1 MYYRISSLNGKKAVL
16 TYINAEISYY
26 LYRREIKMERVEL
39 LAPAG
44 DLERLKIAFEYG
56 ADAVYLGGENFGM
69 RSAAKNFSIDDIKEG
84 ADFAHKKGKKIFVTV
99 NIIPHNEDFEG
110 FKEYLIELEK
120 VRVDAL
126 IAADPGV
133 IQVIKETLPNME
145 IHLSTQANTTNYHS
159 ANFWYNQGV
168 KRVVVAREL
177 SFEEIKEIREKTDK
191 NMDIEAFMHGAMCI
205 SYSGRCLISNY
216 MTGRDANRGSCA
228 QSCRWKYSLVEEKRP
243 GEYFPVYED
252 EKGTFFFN
260 SKDLCMIE
268 YIPELINSGITS
280 LKIEGRMKTAYYVA
294 TVVRA
299 YRMAI
304 DEYYKNPDQWKF
316 NPVWLDELKKGSHRH
331 FTTGFYND
339 KPGTE
344 EQNYASASYVRNY
357 DFVGIVLDAPDKDGY
372 VTVEQ
377 RNKMVV
383 GDEIEIIG
391 PYTDTLLATIE
402 EMYDEEKNPITEAPH
417 PRQLVR
423 MKLPKQVGP
432 NFMLRK
438 EIEET
443 N

>member
-1 MYYRISSLNGKKAVL
+1 MNK
-16 TYINAEISYY
+16 
-26 LYRREIKMERVEL
+26 VEL

-69 RSAAKNFSIDDIKEG
+69 RTAAKNFTMEEIKEG
-84 ADFAHKKGKKIFVTV
+84 ADFAHERGKKVFVTV
-99 NIIPHNEDFEG
+99 NIIPHNEDFIG
-110 FKEYLIELEK
+110 FEDYIRDLEK
-120 VRVDAL
+120 AGVDAL
-126 IAADPGV
+126 IASDPGV
-133 IQVIKETLPNME
+133 IDVIKETIPNME
-145 IHLSTQANTTNYHS
+145 IHLSTQANTTNYKS
-159 ANFWYNQGV
+159 ANFWYKQGV

-177 SFEEIKEIREKTDK
+177 SFKEIKEIKENTPKDL
-191 NMDIEAFMHGAMCI
+191 DIEAFMHGAMCI

-228 QSCRWKYSLVEEKRP
+228 QSCRWKYSLMEEKRP
-243 GEYFPVYED
+243 GEYFPIYED
-252 EKGTFFFN
+252 ERGTFFFN

-304 DEYYKNPDQWKF
+304 DEYYKNPQTWKF
-316 NPVWLDELKKGSHRH
+316 NPMWLEELKKGSHRH
-331 FTTGFYND
+331 FTTGFYNE
-339 KPGTE
+339 KPE
-344 EQNYASASYVRNY
+344 SNEQNYASASYVRNY
-357 DFVGIVLDAPDKDGY
+357 DFVGIALDDGDENGL

-377 RNKMVV
+377 RNKMLV

-391 PYTDTLLATIE
+391 PYTQTITTSIE
-402 EMYDEEKNPITEAPH
+402 EMYNEDGEAIEAAPH
-417 PRQLVR
+417 PRQIVKI
-423 MKLPKQVGP
+423 KLPKEIKR

-438 EIEET
+438 AIEEK
-443 N
+443 

>member
-1 MYYRISSLNGKKAVL
+1 
-16 TYINAEISYY
+16 
-26 LYRREIKMERVEL
+26 MEKVEL

-56 ADAVYLGGENFGM
+56 ADAVYLGGESFGM
-69 RSAAKNFSIDDIKEG
+69 RSAAKNFSIEDIKEG
-84 ADFAHKKGKKIFVTV
+84 ADFAHERGKKVFVTV
-99 NIIPHNEDFEG
+99 NIIPHNEDFIG
-110 FKEYLIELEK
+110 FKDYLINLEK
-120 VRVDAL
+120 AGVDAL
-126 IAADPGV
+126 IASDPGV
-133 IQVIKETLPNME
+133 IEVIKETIPKME

-159 ANFWYNQGV
+159 ANFWYKQGV
-168 KRVVVAREL
+168 KRVVVAREM
-177 SFEEIKEIREKTDK
+177 SFDEISEIRKMTP
-191 NMDIEAFMHGAMCI
+191 NSMDIEAFVHGAMCI

-252 EKGTFFFN
+252 EGGTFFFN

-268 YIPELINSGITS
+268 YIPELIRSGITS
-280 LKIEGRMKTAYYVA
+280 LKIEGRMKTSYYVA

-304 DEYYKNPDQWKF
+304 DEYYKNPDSWKF
-316 NPVWLDELKKGSHRH
+316 NPMWLDELKKGSHRH
-331 FTTGFYND
+331 FTTGFYNE
-339 KPGTE
+339 KPNHE
-344 EQNYASASYVRNY
+344 EQNYESASYVRNY
-357 DFVGIVLDAPDKDGY
+357 DFVGIVVKPADENGL

-391 PYTDTLLATIE
+391 PYTETIVTKIE
-402 EMYDEEKNPITEAPH
+402 EMLNEDGDAIMEAPH
-417 PRQLVR
+417 PRQIVK
-423 MKLPKQVGP
+423 MKLPVNIGM

-438 EIEET
+438 QIEEIGE
-443 N
+443 